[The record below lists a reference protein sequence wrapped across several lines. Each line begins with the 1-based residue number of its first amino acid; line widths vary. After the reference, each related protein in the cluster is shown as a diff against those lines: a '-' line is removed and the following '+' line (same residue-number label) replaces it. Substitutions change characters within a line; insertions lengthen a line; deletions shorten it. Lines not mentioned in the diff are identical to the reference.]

1 MAAIPDVSIGLF
13 DEYED
18 PSVAEFNKQFS
29 TYEVK
34 KFKDPKKQALVEKIM
49 RLPNAI
55 YLDNEDIKRQI
66 MTEFKEKD
74 TVKLIYKWIVKRME
88 YISKKASAFRDGIL
102 TRYSYLPPNKIMKK
116 AKKYAKHLKFTQAEF
131 ELFRQMFMINYIS
144 PLSNQDIKLET
155 GDNTGALA
163 RVFDIK
169 PKEKEQ
175 GKLIFDSSESSI
187 VESIVKAAKSNDS
200 LYYYT
205 FVDSINYKDCDTE
218 KYNMVPIK
226 KNTKYTDCVH
236 PVVAAMFIPKIPY
249 FETRFIYQ
257 NIARLV
263 QMCYEHQKIDGLYKN
278 LQNSLALDK
287 SQYSDQTG
295 HIITPIK
302 DLQLRAN
309 IQIAL
314 WRVVLMLRNNHV
326 LDCDCTKLYNALSV
340 YAPDMFVDNSELL
353 NQNSVGI
360 IRRLYNALSV
370 STLTIS
376 RSKIYTPLNYL
387 AETYGINRDTSTVP
401 FVVARDKNSKEFKL
415 LPIKPT
421 IDDEKRAQNEE
432 RIKEEE
438 KVSFI
443 YVRPN
448 ELSGDKSID
457 DYINKQDTK
466 FGDSTVKTEYKSA
479 SGVVTIIIL
488 RTRNVSK
495 KRWRYNGEVMTTFQ
509 NLSIEFNTEEISYSP
524 TLYIGTDSNSQF
536 NLRSAVLSST
546 VKVDTDINGDSAS
559 GVIKTRGSSYC
570 IVFPVNGGTPIVYHP
585 YNINEYDPT
594 TGQIIGPFNFIDEA
608 QARAFIK
615 TQAEIVIYAN
625 NFNGITD

>member
-1 MAAIPDVSIGLF
+1 MSTITDVSVGLF

-18 PSVAEFNKQFS
+18 PSVSEFNKQFS

-55 YLDNEDIKRQI
+55 YLDNEDIKKQI
-66 MTEFKEKD
+66 MTEFKEKE
-74 TVKLIYKWIVKRME
+74 TVKLIYRWIIKRMD
-88 YISKKASAFRDGIL
+88 YISKKASNFRDGIL
-102 TRYSYLPPNKIMKK
+102 MRYSYLPPNKIMKK

-144 PLSNQDIKLET
+144 PLSEQDLKLET

-205 FVDSINYKDCDTE
+205 FVDSINYKDCDPE
-218 KYNMVPIK
+218 KYSMVPIK
-226 KNTKYTDCVH
+226 KNMKYTDCVH
-236 PVVAAMFIPKIPY
+236 PVIAAMFIPKIPY

-309 IQIAL
+309 IQISL
-314 WRVVLMLRNNHV
+314 WRVILMLRNNHV
-326 LDCDCTKLYNALSV
+326 LDCDCSKLYNALSV
-340 YAPDMFVDNSELL
+340 YAPDMFVENSELL
-353 NQNSVGI
+353 NQNSIGI

-376 RSKIYTPLNYL
+376 KSKIYSPLNYL
-387 AETYGINRDTSTVP
+387 KETYGIEENTTVP
-401 FVVARDKNSKEFKL
+401 FVIVKEKDGFKL
-415 LPIKPT
+415 MARKQT
-421 IDDEKRAQNEE
+421 NDEGRKENEE
-432 RIKEEE
+432 RMKEEE

-443 YVRPN
+443 YIRPD
-448 ELSGDKSID
+448 ELTGDKTLEN
-457 DYINKQDTK
+457 YINKQDLK

-479 SGVVTIIIL
+479 SGVVSIIIL
-488 RTRNVSK
+488 RTRNVTK
-495 KRWRYNGEVMTTFQ
+495 KKWKYNGEVMTTFQ
-509 NLSIEFNTEEISYSP
+509 NLSVEFDATKINYSTTLLIGSGSY
-524 TLYIGTDSNSQF
+524 SQF

-546 VKVDTDINGDSAS
+546 VKVDTDINGDSTD
-559 GVIKTRGSSYC
+559 GTIKTRGSAYC
-570 IVFPVNGGTPIVYHP
+570 IVFPVNGSTPIVYHP

-594 TGQIIGPFNFIDEA
+594 TGQIIGPFNYIDEG
-608 QARAFIK
+608 QAKDFIQS
-615 TQAEIVIYAN
+615 QAEILIYAN
-625 NFNGITD
+625 DFNGVTD

>member
-1 MAAIPDVSIGLF
+1 MSAISDVSVGLF

-18 PSVAEFNKQFS
+18 PDVAKFNKQFS

-55 YLDNEDIKRQI
+55 YLDNEDIKKQI

-74 TVKLIYKWIVKRME
+74 TVKLIYKWIVKRMD

-187 VESIVKAAKSNDS
+187 VESIVKAAKSNDN

-226 KNTKYTDCVH
+226 KNIKYTDCVH

-314 WRVVLMLRNNHV
+314 WRVVLMLRNNHI
-326 LDCDCTKLYNALSV
+326 LDCDCSKLYNALSV

-376 RSKIYTPLNYL
+376 RSKKYTPLDYL
-387 AETYGINRDTSTVP
+387 ASIYNVQKDSTVP
-401 FVVARDKNSKEFKL
+401 FVVAKDKENGFRL
-415 LPIKPT
+415 LPIDPKFG
-421 IDDEKRAQNEE
+421 DQNRKENEE

-443 YVRPN
+443 YIRPS
-448 ELSGDKSID
+448 ELTGDISID
-457 DYINKQDTK
+457 TYLNKQDLK
-466 FGDSTVKTEYKSA
+466 FGDSTIKTEYKSA

-488 RTRNVSK
+488 RTRNISK

-509 NLSIEFNTEEISYSP
+509 NLNVEFDTQEINYSP
-524 TLYIGTDSNSQF
+524 SLFIGSDSNSQF

-546 VKVDTDINGDSAS
+546 VKVDTDINSDSNNE
-559 GVIKTRGSSYC
+559 VIKTRGSSYC
-570 IVFPVNGGTPIVYHP
+570 IVFPANGNTPIVYHP
-585 YNINEYDPT
+585 YNINDYDPT
-594 TGQIIGPFNFIDEA
+594 TGQIIGPFNFIDDA
-608 QARAFIK
+608 QASAFIR
-615 TQAEIVIYAN
+615 TQAEILIYAN
-625 NFNGITD
+625 DFNGVTD

>member
-1 MAAIPDVSIGLF
+1 MAAIPDVSVGLF

-18 PSVAEFNKQFS
+18 PELVNFNREFS

-55 YLDNEDIKRQI
+55 YLDNEDIKKQI

-74 TVKLIYKWIVKRME
+74 TVKLIYKWIVKRMD

-187 VESIVKAAKSNDS
+187 VESIVKAAKSNDN

-226 KNTKYTDCVH
+226 KNIKYTDCVH

-326 LDCDCTKLYNALSV
+326 LDCDCSKLYNALSV

-376 RSKIYTPLNYL
+376 RSKKYTPLDYL
-387 AETYGINRDTSTVP
+387 ANIYNVQKDSTVP
-401 FVVARDKNSKEFKL
+401 FVVAKDKENGFRL
-415 LPIKPT
+415 LPIDPKFG
-421 IDDEKRAQNEE
+421 DQNRKENEE

-443 YVRPN
+443 YIRPS
-448 ELSGDKSID
+448 ELNGDISID
-457 DYINKQDTK
+457 TYLNKQDLK
-466 FGDSTVKTEYKSA
+466 FGDSTIKTEYKSA

-488 RTRNVSK
+488 RTRNISK

-509 NLSIEFNTEEISYSP
+509 NLNVEFDTQEINYSP
-524 TLYIGTDSNSQF
+524 SLFIGSDSNSQF

-546 VKVDTDINGDSAS
+546 VKVDTDINSDSNNE
-559 GVIKTRGSSYC
+559 VIKTRGSSYC
-570 IVFPVNGGTPIVYHP
+570 IVFPANGNTPIVYHP
-585 YNINEYDPT
+585 YNINDYDPT
-594 TGQIIGPFNFIDEA
+594 TGQIIGPFNFIDDA
-608 QARAFIK
+608 QASAFIR
-615 TQAEIVIYAN
+615 TQAEILIYAN
-625 NFNGITD
+625 DFNGVTD

>member
-1 MAAIPDVSIGLF
+1 MSAISDVSVGLF

-18 PSVAEFNKQFS
+18 PAVAKFNKQFS

-55 YLDNEDIKRQI
+55 YLDNEDIKKQI

-74 TVKLIYKWIVKRME
+74 TVKLIYKWIVKRMD

-187 VESIVKAAKSNDS
+187 VESIVKAAKSNDN

-226 KNTKYTDCVH
+226 KNIKYTDCVH

-314 WRVVLMLRNNHV
+314 WRVVLMLRNNHI
-326 LDCDCTKLYNALSV
+326 LDCDCSKLYNALSV

-376 RSKIYTPLNYL
+376 RSKKYTPLDYL
-387 AETYGINRDTSTVP
+387 ASIYNVQKDSTVP
-401 FVVARDKNSKEFKL
+401 FVVAKDKENGFRL
-415 LPIKPT
+415 LPIDPKFG
-421 IDDEKRAQNEE
+421 DQNRKENEE

-443 YVRPN
+443 YIRPS
-448 ELSGDKSID
+448 ELTGDISID
-457 DYINKQDTK
+457 TYLNKQDLK
-466 FGDSTVKTEYKSA
+466 FGDSTIKTEYKSA

-488 RTRNVSK
+488 RTRNISK

-509 NLSIEFNTEEISYSP
+509 NLNVEFDTQEINYSP
-524 TLYIGTDSNSQF
+524 SLFIGSDSNSQF

-546 VKVDTDINGDSAS
+546 VKVDTDINSDSNNE
-559 GVIKTRGSSYC
+559 VIKTRGSSYC
-570 IVFPVNGGTPIVYHP
+570 IVFPANGNTPIVYHP
-585 YNINEYDPT
+585 YNINDYDPT
-594 TGQIIGPFNFIDEA
+594 TGQIIGPFNFIDDA
-608 QARAFIK
+608 QASAFIR
-615 TQAEIVIYAN
+615 TQAEILIYAN
-625 NFNGITD
+625 DFNGVTD

>member
-1 MAAIPDVSIGLF
+1 MSAISDVSVGLF

-18 PSVAEFNKQFS
+18 PAVAKFNKQFS

-55 YLDNEDIKRQI
+55 YLDNEDIKKQI

-74 TVKLIYKWIVKRME
+74 TVKLIYKWIVKRMD

-187 VESIVKAAKSNDS
+187 VESIVKAAKSNDN

-226 KNTKYTDCVH
+226 KNIKYTDCVH

-326 LDCDCTKLYNALSV
+326 LDCDCSKLYNALSV

-376 RSKIYTPLNYL
+376 RSKKYTPLDYL
-387 AETYGINRDTSTVP
+387 ANIYNVQKDSTVP
-401 FVVARDKNSKEFKL
+401 FVVAKDKENGFRL
-415 LPIKPT
+415 LPIDPKFG
-421 IDDEKRAQNEE
+421 DQNRKENEE

-443 YVRPN
+443 YIRPS
-448 ELSGDKSID
+448 ELNGDISID
-457 DYINKQDTK
+457 TYLNKQDLK
-466 FGDSTVKTEYKSA
+466 FGDSIIKTEYKSA

-488 RTRNVSK
+488 RTRNISK

-509 NLSIEFNTEEISYSP
+509 NLNVEFDTQEINYSP
-524 TLYIGTDSNSQF
+524 SLFIGSDSNSQF

-546 VKVDTDINGDSAS
+546 VKVDTDINSDSNNE
-559 GVIKTRGSSYC
+559 VIKTRGSSYC
-570 IVFPVNGGTPIVYHP
+570 IVFPANGNTPIVYHP
-585 YNINEYDPT
+585 YNINDYDPT
-594 TGQIIGPFNFIDEA
+594 TGQIIGPFNFIDDA
-608 QARAFIK
+608 QASAFIR
-615 TQAEIVIYAN
+615 TQAEILIYAN
-625 NFNGITD
+625 DFNGVTD

>member
-1 MAAIPDVSIGLF
+1 MSAISDVSVGLF

-18 PSVAEFNKQFS
+18 PELVNFNREFS

-55 YLDNEDIKRQI
+55 YLDNEDIKKQI

-74 TVKLIYKWIVKRME
+74 TVKLIYKWIVKRMD
-88 YISKKASAFRDGIL
+88 YISKKASTFRDGIL

-187 VESIVKAAKSNDS
+187 VESIVKAAKSNDN

-218 KYNMVPIK
+218 KYSMVPIK
-226 KNTKYTDCVH
+226 KNIKYTDCVH

-314 WRVVLMLRNNHV
+314 WRVVLMLRNNHI
-326 LDCDCTKLYNALSV
+326 LDCDCSKLYNALSV

-376 RSKIYTPLNYL
+376 KSKKYTPLDYL
-387 AETYGINRDTSTVP
+387 ANIYNVQKDSTVP
-401 FVVARDKNSKEFKL
+401 FVVAKDKENGFRL
-415 LPIKPT
+415 LPIDPKFG
-421 IDDEKRAQNEE
+421 DQNRKENEE

-443 YVRPN
+443 YIRPS
-448 ELSGDKSID
+448 ELTGDISID
-457 DYINKQDTK
+457 TYLNKQDLK
-466 FGDSTVKTEYKSA
+466 FGDSTIKTEYKSA

-488 RTRNVSK
+488 RTRNISK
-495 KRWRYNGEVMTTFQ
+495 KRWKYNGEVMTTFQ
-509 NLSIEFNTEEISYSP
+509 NLNVEFDTQEINYSP
-524 TLYIGTDSNSQF
+524 SLFIGSDSNSQF

-546 VKVDTDINGDSAS
+546 VKVDTDINSDSNNE
-559 GVIKTRGSSYC
+559 VIKTRGSSYC
-570 IVFPVNGGTPIVYHP
+570 IVFPANGNTPIVYHP
-585 YNINEYDPT
+585 YNINDYDPT
-594 TGQIIGPFNFIDEA
+594 TGQIIGPFNFIDDA
-608 QARAFIK
+608 QASAFIR
-615 TQAEIVIYAN
+615 TQAEILIYAN
-625 NFNGITD
+625 DFNGVTD

>member
-1 MAAIPDVSIGLF
+1 MSAISDVSVGLF

-18 PSVAEFNKQFS
+18 PELVNFNREFS

-55 YLDNEDIKRQI
+55 YLDNEDIKKQI

-74 TVKLIYKWIVKRME
+74 TVKLIYKWIVKRMD

-187 VESIVKAAKSNDS
+187 VESIVKAAKSNDN

-226 KNTKYTDCVH
+226 KNIKYTDCVH

-326 LDCDCTKLYNALSV
+326 LDCDCSKLYNALSV

-376 RSKIYTPLNYL
+376 RSKKYTPLDYL
-387 AETYGINRDTSTVP
+387 ANIYNVQKDSTVP
-401 FVVARDKNSKEFKL
+401 FVVAKDKENGFRL
-415 LPIKPT
+415 LPIDPKFG
-421 IDDEKRAQNEE
+421 DQNRKENEE

-443 YVRPN
+443 YIRPS
-448 ELSGDKSID
+448 ELNGDISID
-457 DYINKQDTK
+457 TYLNKQDLK
-466 FGDSTVKTEYKSA
+466 FGDSIIKTEYKSA

-488 RTRNVSK
+488 RTRNISK

-509 NLSIEFNTEEISYSP
+509 NLNVEFDTQEINYSP
-524 TLYIGTDSNSQF
+524 SLFIGSDSNSQF

-546 VKVDTDINGDSAS
+546 VKVDTDINSDSNNE
-559 GVIKTRGSSYC
+559 VIKTRGSSYC
-570 IVFPVNGGTPIVYHP
+570 IVFPANGNTPIVYHP
-585 YNINEYDPT
+585 YNINDYDPT
-594 TGQIIGPFNFIDEA
+594 TGQIIGPFNFIDDA
-608 QARAFIK
+608 QASAFIR
-615 TQAEIVIYAN
+615 TQAEILIYAN
-625 NFNGITD
+625 DFNGVTD

>member
-18 PSVAEFNKQFS
+18 PAVAEFNKQFS

-55 YLDNEDIKRQI
+55 YLDNEDIKKQI

-74 TVKLIYKWIVKRME
+74 TVKLIYKWIVKRMD

-102 TRYSYLPPNKIMKK
+102 SRYSYLPPNKIMKK

-144 PLSNQDIKLET
+144 PLSEQDLKLEI

-163 RVFDIK
+163 RVFDIR
-169 PKEKEQ
+169 PKEKEK
-175 GKLIFDSSESSI
+175 GKLIFDSSESSV
-187 VESIVKAAKSNDS
+187 VESIVKAAKTNDN

-205 FVDSINYKDCDTE
+205 FVDSINYKDCDPE

-226 KNTKYTDCVH
+226 KNMKYTDCVH
-236 PVVAAMFIPKIPY
+236 PVIAAMFIPKIPY

-263 QMCYEHQKIDGLYKN
+263 QICYEHQKIDNLYKN

-309 IQIAL
+309 IQISL
-314 WRVVLMLRNNHV
+314 WRVILMLRNNHV
-326 LDCDCTKLYNALSV
+326 LDCDCSKLYNALSV
-340 YAPDMFVDNSELL
+340 YAPDMFVENSELL

-376 RSKIYTPLNYL
+376 RSKLYTPLNYL
-387 AETYGINRDTSTVP
+387 QDTYGIKEDVTVP
-401 FVVARDKNSKEFKL
+401 FVVARDKNKNDFKL
-415 LPIKPT
+415 LPINPV
-421 IDDEKRAQNEE
+421 INEKGRLQNTE
-432 RIKEEE
+432 RTKEEE

-443 YVRPN
+443 YIRPN
-448 ELSGDKSID
+448 ELTGDKTIES
-457 DYINKQDTK
+457 YINNQDLK
-466 FGDSTVKTEYKSA
+466 FGDSTIKTEYKSA
-479 SGVVTIIIL
+479 SGVVSIIIL
-488 RTRNVSK
+488 RTRNITK
-495 KRWRYNGEVMTTFQ
+495 KRWKYNGEVMTTFQ
-509 NLSIEFNTEEISYSP
+509 NLSVEFDTEKINYSQS
-524 TLYIGTDSNSQF
+524 LLIGSGAYSQF

-546 VKVDTDINGDSAS
+546 VKVDTDINGDSTD
-559 GVIKTRGSSYC
+559 GIIKTRGSAYC

-594 TGQIIGPFNFIDEA
+594 TGQIIGPFNFIDEG
-608 QARAFIK
+608 QARDFIQ
-615 TQAEIVIYAN
+615 TQAEILIYAN
-625 NFNGITD
+625 DFNGVTD